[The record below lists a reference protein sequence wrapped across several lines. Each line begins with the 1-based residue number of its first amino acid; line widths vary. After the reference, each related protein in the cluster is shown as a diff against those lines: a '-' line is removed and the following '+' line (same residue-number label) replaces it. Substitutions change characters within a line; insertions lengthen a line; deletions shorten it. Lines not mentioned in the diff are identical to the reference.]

1 MTYVLFNPLS
11 DNKNGEANAKKLNST
26 LRNEEK
32 KFIDITQI
40 NAAEFI
46 SNASADDRII
56 IAGGDGTIHKF
67 VNQCGDRI
75 PDREILYYPAGSG
88 NDFRTELMEKTSDD
102 LIILNPYI
110 KNLPTVT
117 INGKSLKFLNGI
129 GFGIDGYCCEEG
141 DKLRRESIGSIN
153 YAKIAIKG
161 MLGAFKPRSAV
172 VVADGKMRRY
182 KYVWLAPTMK
192 GKYYGGGMKVA
203 PFQNRLSKNGE
214 VTTIVFHCPSKIA
227 TLTVFPSIFKGTH
240 VNHKKMV
247 DMITAKE
254 VTVKFDRPTPLQI
267 DGETFTNVTSYSV
280 SCTASTGS
288 DDKNETRKS
297 ALTVNGIGSRT

>member
-1 MTYVLFNPLS
+1 MTFILFNPLS
-11 DNKNGEANAKKLNST
+11 DNKNGEANAKKLNET
-26 LRNEEK
+26 LKNEEK
-32 KFIDITQI
+32 RFIDITKI

-46 SNASADDRII
+46 NQASAEDKII

-67 VNQCGDRI
+67 VNQCGEKI
-75 PDREILYYPAGSG
+75 PDHEILYYPAGSG
-88 NDFRTELMEKTSDD
+88 NDFRTELLEKTSDD
-102 LIILNPYI
+102 LILLNQYI

-117 INGKSLKFLNGI
+117 INGKSFKFLNGI

-141 DKLRRESIGSIN
+141 DKQRQRSSGSIN
-153 YAKIAIKG
+153 YTAIAIKG

-172 VVADGKMRRY
+172 IIADGVKHSY

-214 VTTIVFHCPSKIA
+214 VTTVVFHCPSKIV
-227 TLTVFPSIFKGTH
+227 TLAVFPSIFKGKH

-247 DMITAKE
+247 DVITAKK
-254 VTVKFDRPTPLQI
+254 VTVKFDRPTPLQV

-280 SCTASTGS
+280 SCTVPVSSEKKNKTG
-288 DDKNETRKS
+288 KS
-297 ALTVNGIGSRT
+297 PLGV